1 MCLCCIKG
9 QPQVSPDGE
18 NRIARKGREKNIATP
33 ANDAIV
39 ELCRRIERGELKPDK
54 SNVDIILKLMG

>member
-1 MCLCCIKG
+1 M
-9 QPQVSPDGE
+9 
-18 NRIARKGREKNIATP
+18 P

-54 SNVDIILKLMG
+54 SNVEVNLQLMG